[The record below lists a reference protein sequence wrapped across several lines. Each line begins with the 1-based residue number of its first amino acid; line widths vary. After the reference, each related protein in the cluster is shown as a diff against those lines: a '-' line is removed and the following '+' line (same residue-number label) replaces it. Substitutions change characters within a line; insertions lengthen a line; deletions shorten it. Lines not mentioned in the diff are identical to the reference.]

1 MEGSEKTNMKNE
13 ERKIDLVKALILS
26 YPLLGES
33 GFKLNKP
40 IALICEDEKK
50 QILWEKLSL
59 FPKEQKLIP
68 LTVKPKELEKNWV
81 NAEYGV
87 FFADY
92 RQGRYTKQNMEWL
105 LEAAQMV
112 GTDIGSQKLILIFVT
127 CCLPKD
133 INVEGSLYFAD
144 LSGEESGINTHE
156 FIHYLVR
163 YENRIKSFVKEG
175 VENVLANF
183 TILEAAKCIWQR
195 FMIEQIREKEIPNF
209 CKSIAVMMEDI
220 YGEWEEI
227 ENPESY
233 VIALYRAISKNAGL
247 LPPFLSRE
255 RIEAQEMNL
264 IDDAIFYDDDAYYLP
279 EQFFRFI
286 CERNIP
292 SASVA
297 YIKSKLAE
305 AGVLGLEGK
314 SRKYFTTKIEVV
326 TVYGSILR
334 VRRMKILR
342 EKIDQFG
349 EFTLQELSLMREEEI
364 YESDEWEVCETW
376 EA

>member
-1 MEGSEKTNMKNE
+1 M
-13 ERKIDLVKALILS
+13 
-26 YPLLGES
+26 
-33 GFKLNKP
+33 
-40 IALICEDEKK
+40 
-50 QILWEKLSL
+50 
-59 FPKEQKLIP
+59 
-68 LTVKPKELEKNWV
+68 
-81 NAEYGV
+81 
-87 FFADY
+87 
-92 RQGRYTKQNMEWL
+92 
-105 LEAAQMV
+105 
-112 GTDIGSQKLILIFVT
+112 
-127 CCLPKD
+127 
-133 INVEGSLYFAD
+133 YFAD

-175 VENVLANF
+175 VENVSANF

-195 FMIEQIREKEIPNF
+195 FMIEQIREKEISNF

-342 EKIDQFG
+342 EKFDQFG
-349 EFTLQELSLMREEEI
+349 EFSLQELSAMREEET
-364 YESDEWEVCETW
+364 YECDEWEACETW

>member
-133 INVEGSLYFAD
+133 INVEGSLYFCR
-144 LSGEESGINTHE
+144 
-156 FIHYLVR
+156 FVR
-163 YENRIKSFVKEG
+163 R
-175 VENVLANF
+175 
-183 TILEAAKCIWQR
+183 
-195 FMIEQIREKEIPNF
+195 
-209 CKSIAVMMEDI
+209 
-220 YGEWEEI
+220 GEW
-227 ENPESY
+227 
-233 VIALYRAISKNAGL
+233 
-247 LPPFLSRE
+247 
-255 RIEAQEMNL
+255 
-264 IDDAIFYDDDAYYLP
+264 D
-279 EQFFRFI
+279 
-286 CERNIP
+286 
-292 SASVA
+292 
-297 YIKSKLAE
+297 
-305 AGVLGLEGK
+305 
-314 SRKYFTTKIEVV
+314 
-326 TVYGSILR
+326 
-334 VRRMKILR
+334 
-342 EKIDQFG
+342 
-349 EFTLQELSLMREEEI
+349 
-364 YESDEWEVCETW
+364 
-376 EA
+376 